1 MRSWYSVKGWM
12 SIVVEPSDTY
22 VTLSGISITLAIEG
36 MGGLVCAVMLRAGP
50 SATVLADTLT
60 A

>member
-12 SIVVEPSDTY
+12 CIVVEPSDTY
-22 VTLSGISITLAIEG
+22 VALSGISIALAIDG
-36 MGGLVCAVMLRAGP
+36 MGGLVCAVMPTAGP
-50 SATVLADTLT
+50 SATVLADILT

>member
-1 MRSWYSVKGWM
+1 MC
-12 SIVVEPSDTY
+12 IVVEPFDKY
-22 VTLSGISITLAIEG
+22 VTLPGISIALARDG
-36 MGGLVCAVMLRAGP
+36 MGGLVYTVVLTAGP